1 MTAEQAAQPEPTDSR
16 PAGASDALVA
26 ALPMVARTL
35 EVRSGAP
42 RERDLKDAV
51 QLALDGRLTG
61 LTVEP
66 TELKVDLEG
75 WPNVGTVDLAVAV
88 PDGLPVLVE
97 LKWGAGTLYNCA
109 WDATKLAL
117 AVGERSASLALM
129 VAGAPASDWS
139 SGALGSEL
147 FAESAWNIAAF
158 MERHASGFAK
168 WRREVA
174 TRPTRLPSA
183 FRSHLRASQV
193 LQIYDQPWEIRMAEI
208 TLDPGWASVNI
219 DDNGRALP

>member
-1 MTAEQAAQPEPTDSR
+1 
-16 PAGASDALVA
+16 
-26 ALPMVARTL
+26 MVARTL

-75 WPNVGTVDLAVAV
+75 WPNVGTVDLAIAV

-117 AVGERSASLALM
+117 AVGECSASLALM

-174 TRPTRLPSA
+174 T
-183 FRSHLRASQV
+183 HLRDFRPRSAPTCAQARCYRFMIS
-193 LQIYDQPWEIRMAEI
+193 R
-208 TLDPGWASVNI
+208 
-219 DDNGRALP
+219 GRSEWPRSRSTQDGHR